1 MAVPRKLTFGRALT
15 QVRLAPKFPCRQ
27 QHPRL
32 RAGNALRPPS
42 LPVPARTRSR
52 GDRRAAPLAHSAER
66 AGQTHE
72 AERVRRESPRTDP
85 APSHRHPTDE
95 QYVSTKGLHRQ
106 AKGYTT
112 TIPSYH
118 IALSSQLP
126 QLQPYI
132 WVAGHCTLSQPRD
145 PWKQSRTD
153 CSQG

>member
-1 MAVPRKLTFGRALT
+1 MAVPRKLTFSRALT

-72 AERVRRESPRTDP
+72 AERVRGPTP
-85 APSHRHPTDE
+85 LHPTATPTLIPRAA
-95 QYVSTKGLHRQ
+95 QHRR
-106 AKGYTT
+106 
-112 TIPSYH
+112 
-118 IALSSQLP
+118 
-126 QLQPYI
+126 QPDT
-132 WVAGHCTLSQPRD
+132 AAR
-145 PWKQSRTD
+145 
-153 CSQG
+153 

>member
-42 LPVPARTRSR
+42 LPVPARTGSR

-85 APSHRHPTDE
+85 APSHRHPHAHPAGSPAPPATR
-95 QYVSTKGLHRQ
+95 YRRPLIGRVHRPR
-106 AKGYTT
+106 
-112 TIPSYH
+112 PS
-118 IALSSQLP
+118 
-126 QLQPYI
+126 
-132 WVAGHCTLSQPRD
+132 TLSHSIDSSARRAAESRR
-145 PWKQSRTD
+145 WLVERICQS
-153 CSQG
+153 G

>member
-72 AERVRRESPRTDP
+72 AERVRRESVDRPRSIPPPPPRSSRGQPSTAGNPIPPP
-85 APSHRHPTDE
+85 ADWPSAQTPPLHP
-95 QYVSTKGLHRQ
+95 QPLNRQ
-106 AKGYTT
+106 LG
-112 TIPSYH
+112 P
-118 IALSSQLP
+118 P
-126 QLQPYI
+126 
-132 WVAGHCTLSQPRD
+132 GR
-145 PWKQSRTD
+145 
-153 CSQG
+153 